1 MIPIIREPI
10 PRSPAIEFIP
20 PPLKETRE
28 AKIER
33 NYAVW
38 LKEIEDAYREK
49 IKLQIRRRQFA
60 HVYQQ
65 DLKKGSK

>member
-1 MIPIIREPI
+1 MNPCIREPI
-10 PRSPAIEFIP
+10 PRSPAIEFLP
-20 PPLKETRE
+20 PPPKETRE
-28 AKIER
+28 AKVQR

-65 DLKKGSK
+65 DVAKGGK